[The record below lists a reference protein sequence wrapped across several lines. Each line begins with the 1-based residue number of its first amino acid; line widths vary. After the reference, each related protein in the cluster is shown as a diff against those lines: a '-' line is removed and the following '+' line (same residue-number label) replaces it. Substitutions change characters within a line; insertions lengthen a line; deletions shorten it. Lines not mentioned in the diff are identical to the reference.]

1 MERRKTRE
9 VQVGSVTIGGGHP
22 VVVQSMTNTKTED
35 AAATLA
41 QIRDLQELG
50 CEVIRC
56 AVPTMEAAEAL
67 SVITKESPIPVIA
80 DIHFDYRLA
89 LAAIDAGVSALRLNP
104 GNIGGPGR
112 GRCQKGQG
120 TSYSYPNW
128 CQCGLAS
135 QGPFGGL
142 RSSYGPCYG
151 RSGLA
156 AHPHP

>member
-56 AVPTMEAAEAL
+56 AVPTM
-67 SVITKESPIPVIA
+67 
-80 DIHFDYRLA
+80 
-89 LAAIDAGVSALRLNP
+89 
-104 GNIGGPGR
+104 
-112 GRCQKGQG
+112 
-120 TSYSYPNW
+120 SYSYPNW